1 MQRELRLLALA
12 GVVTSKFFLIV
23 GHSKIGCRAEEKKKK
38 KRQTEREREREG
50 EREKHGEGRGT
61 YL

>member
-23 GHSKIGCRAEEKKKK
+23 GHSKIGCRTEEKKKNK
-38 KRQTEREREREG
+38 QETYAFNG
-50 EREKHGEGRGT
+50 ENEAKNRS
-61 YL
+61 